1 MTSTHRSSP
10 AAALLLLALAPG
22 CIFGVADDD
31 PTLDDTGPGTAT
43 SAGPGG
49 DGLDESAGAPTA
61 ACYEYQPG
69 EAGGIDYTPL
79 LTEAQLSMLDLEI
92 DYPDAPIAALDASA
106 THLAG
111 PGLLRATLTGLVEV
125 NRTDPSTAL
134 EFNDIPLAGLGPQ
147 SFTVA
152 LDGQATPLDRVT
164 CTSDP
169 ETPVTVIFA
178 VDVTGSMSPVIEAVR
193 DSLVD
198 FVDAAVGLG
207 LHGRI
212 GVVTYQ
218 DTVGVNV
225 PFEDCSS
232 VDGPI
237 PERSP
242 FFAPVALDDA
252 ARVEELRGFIG
263 SLHADQGTDAP
274 ENLTAAVDFATHNV
288 IGYTASGEPNV
299 IGEGID
305 DPPFTEPWPLDE
317 LEGLVV
323 VIGITDAAFHG
334 PGAASPSLA
343 EFRPRALPEILGEL
357 GSTVVATIDPALQD
371 GPTELD
377 ANPSAIDADLWPR
390 YTGGFG
396 RDWFLA
402 EAFLLSESISF
413 FDLELLLL
421 GQGLLEIP
429 LAPAL
434 ASTCVLEIDT
444 HAAPSSMQVT
454 IDHAAGSVQYDLAP
468 EAVPL

>member
-1 MTSTHRSSP
+1 MTMPYRSRK
-10 AAALLLLALAPG
+10 AAPLLLLALAPG
-22 CIFGVADDD
+22 CIFAVADDD
-31 PTLDDTGPGTAT
+31 PTLDGTGPDTIT
-43 SAGPGG
+43 TGG
-49 DGLDESAGAPTA
+49 DGADETASVPTSE
-61 ACYEYQPG
+61 CHEYQPG
-69 EAGGIDYTPL
+69 EAGGLDYTPL
-79 LTEAQLSMLDLEI
+79 ITEAELSMLDLAI
-92 DYPDAPIAALDASA
+92 DYPDTPIAALDAGA

-111 PGLLRATLTGLVEV
+111 PGLLRATFTGLVEV
-125 NRTDPSTAL
+125 NQADPSTAL
-134 EFNDIPLAGLGPQ
+134 EFNDVPLGGLGPE

-152 LDGQATPLDRVT
+152 LDGASASFDRVT

-178 VDVTGSMSPVIEAVR
+178 VDVTGSMTPVIEAVR

-198 FVDAAVGLG
+198 FVDASVGLG
-207 LHGRI
+207 LRGRI

-225 PFEDCSS
+225 PFEDCSG

-242 FFAPVALDDA
+242 FFAPVPLDDA
-252 ARVEELRGFIG
+252 AQVEALRGFIG

-274 ENLTAAVDFATHNV
+274 ENLAAAVDFATHNV
-288 IGYTASGEPNV
+288 IGYAEDGSPNV
-299 IGEGID
+299 IGEGSD
-305 DPPFTEPWPLDE
+305 DPPFTTPWPLE
-317 LEGLVV
+317 QLEGLVV
-323 VIGITDAAFHG
+323 VIGITDATFHG
-334 PGAASPSLA
+334 PSSPSASLSS

-371 GPTELD
+371 GDTELD
-377 ANPSAIDADLWPR
+377 GDPTSLDADLWPR

-402 EAFLLSESISF
+402 DAFLFSESISF

-444 HAAPSSMQVT
+444 ALAPSSMEVT
-454 IDHAAGSVQYDLAP
+454 IDHEAGAVQYTLVP
-468 EAVPL
+468 ELVSL